1 MTEDNEHLLQQFFS
15 EAAIRPQ
22 DDGFSRRVMQ
32 HLPSRINWFERLWT
46 ACCVLTF
53 LALFVAFRGWELL
66 AVHFEVLLRTL
77 AVHFEVLLRTLAV
90 HCEVLLRTVAVE
102 PVSVNPLMLATILF
116 GLLFVGVGEVVLREH
131 R

>member
-1 MTEDNEHLLQQFFS
+1 MDMTENNEHLLQQFFS

-77 AVHFEVLLRTLAV
+77 AVH
-90 HCEVLLRTVAVE
+90 CEVLLRTVAVE

>member
-1 MTEDNEHLLQQFFS
+1 MDMTEDNEHLLQQFFS

-77 AVHFEVLLRTLAV
+77 AVHCEVLLRTL
-90 HCEVLLRTVAVE
+90 AVE

>member
-1 MTEDNEHLLQQFFS
+1 MDMTEDNEHLLQQFFS

-77 AVHFEVLLRTLAV
+77 AVH
-90 HCEVLLRTVAVE
+90 CEVLLRTVAVE
-102 PVSVNPLMLATILF
+102 PVSVNPLVLATILF

>member
-77 AVHFEVLLRTLAV
+77 AVH
-90 HCEVLLRTVAVE
+90 CEVLLRTVAVE

>member
-1 MTEDNEHLLQQFFS
+1 MDMTEDNEHLLQQFFS

-66 AVHFEVLLRTL
+66 AAHC
-77 AVHFEVLLRTLAV
+77 EVLLRTLAV

-102 PVSVNPLMLATILF
+102 PVSVNPLVLATILF

>member
-1 MTEDNEHLLQQFFS
+1 MDMTEDNEHLLQQFFS

-77 AVHFEVLLRTLAV
+77 AVH
-90 HCEVLLRTVAVE
+90 CEVLLRTVAVE

>member
-1 MTEDNEHLLQQFFS
+1 MDMTEDNEHLLQQFFS

-77 AVHFEVLLRTLAV
+77 AVH
-90 HCEVLLRTVAVE
+90 CEVLLRTVAVE
-102 PVSVNPLMLATILF
+102 PVNVNPLMLATILF

>member
-1 MTEDNEHLLQQFFS
+1 MDMTEDNEHLLQQFFS

-22 DDGFSRRVMQ
+22 DDGFSRQVMQ

-66 AVHFEVLLRTL
+66 AVHFEVLLRT
-77 AVHFEVLLRTLAV
+77 
-90 HCEVLLRTVAVE
+90 VAVE
-102 PVSVNPLMLATILF
+102 PVSVTPLMLATILF

>member
-1 MTEDNEHLLQQFFS
+1 MDMTEDNEHLLQQFFS

-77 AVHFEVLLRTLAV
+77 AVH
-90 HCEVLLRTVAVE
+90 CEVLLRTVAVE

-131 R
+131 G